1 MRISDWSSDVCS
13 SDLGLD
19 TGAVIEHGMTSTLQ
33 FVHQVPDLLAAT
45 ATRDHHSV
53 VSRDDDHVL
62 QPDGGEQRPASAEQA
77 VLGGDGHHTAVGAC
91 AAAGFLREIIKLAP
105 TSRGRPTHLPPR
117 PPPPVSIPQ
126 HPPIH

>member
-45 ATRDHHSV
+45 ARRDHHRV

-62 QPDGGEQRPASAEQA
+62 QPDGGDQRPAGADQA
-77 VLGGDGHHTAVGAC
+77 VFGVDGHHIAEIGRHTSELQSLMRISYAVLC
-91 AAAGFLREIIKLAP
+91 LKKKKLIKKK
-105 TSRGRPTHLPPR
+105 
-117 PPPPVSIPQ
+117 Q
-126 HPPIH
+126 KDD